1 MANRANL
8 ANSFLA
14 APISD
19 SDTTLTVEGGDGVL
33 FPATPF
39 WATLTVKNKLS
50 RFTNSEIVEVTD
62 VTSDT
67 LTIVRAQRGTTAQ
80 EFDTGDIIANGFYV
94 EDVDDIYSQIT
105 SEIASAISAAKS
117 ALNPVGSIYMS
128 TSSTNPGTSLGF
140 GTWVAW
146 GQGRVP
152 VGIGSNGTTDYTTVE
167 ATGGEERHTLTVAEM
182 PSHTHTQDSHL
193 HSVNP
198 PSTTT
203 SYHGGHSHRQHID
216 TWMNVTPRDGLVPT
230 GGAFN
235 ARAGAGTYNTY
246 SAGAHTHTVDIAAF
260 NSAGTTATN
269 QNTGGDGDHN
279 VMQPYITCY
288 MWKRTA

>member
-19 SDTTLTVEGGDGVL
+19 SDTTLTVESGDGAL

-39 WATLTVKNKLS
+39 WATLTIKNKLS
-50 RFTNSEIVEVTD
+50 RFTNSEIVQVTD
-62 VTSDT
+62 VTTDT

-80 EFDTGDIIANGFYV
+80 EFDEGDIIANGFYV

-117 ALNPVGSIYMS
+117 ALHPVGSIYMS

-146 GQGRVP
+146 GSGRVP
-152 VGIGSNGTTDYTTVE
+152 VGMGSNGTTNYTTVE
-167 ATGGEERHTLTVAEM
+167 ATGGADSVTLTVAQM
-182 PSHTHTQDSHL
+182 PSHTHTQ
-193 HSVNP
+193 NP
-198 PSTTT
+198 
-203 SYHGGHSHRQHID
+203 HRHTIGSGWY
-216 TWMNVTPRDGLVPT
+216 TYVGT
-230 GGAFN
+230 GGQY
-235 ARAGAGTYNTY
+235 AGIANGTVMRYTDHM
-246 SAGAHTHTVDIAAF
+246 GATGT
-260 NSAGTTATN
+260 NGTTATN
-269 QNTGGDGDHN
+269 NNTGGGGSHEN
-279 VMQPYITCY
+279 RQPYITCY